1 MTLQDC
7 YAVILSVADALIYEG
22 NIVAGRQLRSTVADI
37 KNEIEKL
44 QKKIPYPL
52 AVPTESEYHTAQ
64 YIGKLTAIKA
74 IKDRLGLGLLEA
86 KQAIE
91 FHCPRFWNSHQQ
103 HWEDNPKYKIDPR

>member
-7 YAVILSVADALIYEG
+7 YAVILSVADALLYDG
-22 NIVAGRQLRSTVADI
+22 NSVACRQLRGAVVNI

-44 QKKIPYPL
+44 EKKIPNPL

-64 YIGKLTAIKA
+64 YVGKLFAIKA

-86 KQAIE
+86 KRAIE

-103 HWEDNPKYKIDPR
+103 HWEDNPKFKIDPR